1 MENPTYRL
9 EGILKDSS
17 GETDFEGPLS
27 LILMLLSKNKI
38 EIRDIN
44 IADILDQYLAY
55 LDTMQAMDL
64 EVASEFI
71 QMASHL
77 LYIKTKMLL
86 NLDDGEVSELEQLIA
101 SLEQLQC
108 KSVLSQIQSVVP
120 ALQAMSERGGKTFT
134 RYPEPLPQL
143 PRPVYSYHHDPEEL
157 MASLLLVFNR
167 IQHHGEP
174 DILRT
179 IAPKRILRSVK
190 QKSRTILEQLKQRGH
205 LTLLEI
211 LRDCEDKS
219 DMITAFLSVL
229 ELCSLGSILI
239 SGGDGG
245 YTVQFAGG
253 DLDEIVAAIASES
266 DSYDL
271 PEAP

>member
-1 MENPTYRL
+1 MNDPTYRL
-9 EGILKDSS
+9 EGVVKDKS
-17 GETDFEGPLS
+17 GESDFEGPLS

-38 EIRDIN
+38 AIRDIN
-44 IADILDQYLAY
+44 ISDILDQYLAY

-108 KSVLSQIQSVVP
+108 KSVLSQIQAVIP
-120 ALQAMSERGGKTFT
+120 AMSAMAEQGGRQFA

-143 PRPVYSYHHDPEEL
+143 PKPTYEYHHDPEEL
-157 MASLLLVFNR
+157 MASLLLVLLR
-167 IQHHGEP
+167 ERPKAEP

-179 IAPKRILRSVK
+179 IAPKRIIRSVK
-190 QKSRTILEQLKQRGH
+190 QKSRVILEQLRDGD
-205 LTLLEI
+205 LSLLEI

-229 ELCSLGSILI
+229 ELCSMGSVLI
-239 SGGDGG
+239 TPAEDG
-245 YTVQFAGG
+245 YLVSFAGG
-253 DLDEIVAAIASES
+253 NVEEIVES
-266 DSYDL
+266 ISA
-271 PEAP
+271 EADA

>member
-1 MENPTYRL
+1 MALNMVENPTYHL
-9 EGILKDSS
+9 EGIVKDKN
-17 GETDFEGPLS
+17 GESDFEGPLS

-44 IADILDQYLAY
+44 ISDILDQYTAY
-55 LDTMQAMDL
+55 LDSMEGMDL
-64 EVASEFI
+64 EVASEFV

-108 KSVLSQIQSVVP
+108 KSVLSQIQAVVP
-120 ALQAMSERGGKTFT
+120 ALGAMSERGGKYFT

-143 PRPVYSYHHDPEEL
+143 PKQTYQYHHDPEEL
-157 MASLLLVFNR
+157 AASLLLVFMRERNTT
-167 IQHHGEP
+167 QP

-179 IAPKRILRSVK
+179 IAPKRIIRSVK
-190 QKSRTILEQLKQRGH
+190 QKSRIILRQLEQRGSM
-205 LTLLEI
+205 TLLSVFH
-211 LRDCEDKS
+211 DCEDKS

-229 ELCSLGSILI
+229 ELCSLGSILV
-239 SGGDGG
+239 SEADDG
-245 YTVQFAGG
+245 YVLTFAGG
-253 DLDEIVAAIASES
+253 DVEEIIESISSEM
-266 DSYDL
+266 DQ
-271 PEAP
+271 